1 MHHGAI
7 QQTPGE
13 MCGEDLMSG
22 ETMGM
27 MLMKDVATNTEHA
40 NRRTVSVMDVVNT
53 EALEADYPSPR
64 H

>member
-1 MHHGAI
+1 
-7 QQTPGE
+7 
-13 MCGEDLMSG
+13 MCGEDLMSC

-53 EALEADYPSPR
+53 EALEADYPSHR